1 MRLMILWPDRQAAC
15 QIRDRMEN
23 EGWYVE
29 MLSDSRS
36 LLPWNGEFDVL
47 LMHLCL
53 PGADGLTAGQALA
66 DSRPVCPPRILFA
79 APSEWCVRRP
89 SWADCMICTG
99 ADTAAICTLI
109 RILAHK
115 PLPAGAMAAQTAIRP
130 MIERFLDDM
139 SFPAKMKGRA
149 YSAWL
154 LGRMVPSTCHEDML
168 LSTLYADCARAFATT
183 PGAVERCLRVA
194 VENVFTQGNLH
205 GIERFFGAT
214 VDPERGKP
222 TNRAFLLQSA
232 QQIRH
237 SFTASRSPNSSVMHH
252 SPAAPTSV

>member
-115 PLPAGAMAAQTAIRP
+115 PLPAGAMAAPIFWESFTPRSTIRP
-130 MIERFLDDM
+130 GVAPEICAITDSFLKAA
-139 SFPAKMKGRA
+139 FPA
-149 YSAWL
+149 
-154 LGRMVPSTCHEDML
+154 
-168 LSTLYADCARAFATT
+168 ATT
-183 PGAVERCLRVA
+183 TAPHPVTVHVAEGGLWFPYANGNRNCFSAVA
-194 VENVFTQGNLH
+194 
-205 GIERFFGAT
+205 
-214 VDPERGKP
+214 K
-222 TNRAFLLQSA
+222 
-232 QQIRH
+232 
-237 SFTASRSPNSSVMHH
+237 
-252 SPAAPTSV
+252 